1 MSCSTVRG
9 ILYNYINAYVDD
21 ELSETD
27 RAAVEKHFEVCA
39 HCANERFQIA
49 QMNNTLQ
56 SEFAYSSPYGLKDDI
71 KDKLSESIES
81 NLVQERSGFSWKWLT
96 YVVPSAI
103 TAIAAIFIVI
113 ALLPNFQQQGN
124 MEIEI
129 VSAHVRSLMED
140 NLIHLDTSNPQ
151 AVKPWFI
158 SKVDFVAKA
167 KDLSKDG
174 FTLKGA
180 RLDYINRQNAAS
192 VVYQTQDHI
201 INLFIFPTKEKDMLD
216 SQAMQDREYNIIKW
230 TKHGLEYCV
239 ISDLNLA
246 KLTEFANLYRKQ
258 S

>member
-1 MSCSTVRG
+1 MSCRTVRG
-9 ILYNYINAYVDD
+9 ILRNYINAFVDG
-21 ELSETD
+21 ELSDTD

-39 HCANERFQIA
+39 HCANERFQIM
-49 QMNNTLQ
+49 QMNNILQ

-71 KDKLSESIES
+71 RNKLTESLESKVIPKKSE
-81 NLVQERSGFSWKWLT
+81 FSWRWLT
-96 YVVPSAI
+96 YVVPPVVTGVATI
-103 TAIAAIFIVI
+103 LLII
-113 ALLPNFQQQGN
+113 ALLPHFQQKSN
-124 MEIEI
+124 MEVEI

-140 NLIHLDTSNPQ
+140 NLTHLDTSNPQ
-151 AVKPWFI
+151 MVKPWFT

-167 KDLSKDG
+167 KDLSNDG

-180 RLDYINRQNAAS
+180 RLDYVNRQNAAS

-201 INLFIFPTKEKDMLD
+201 INLFIFPTKEKDMLN
-216 SQAMQDREYNIIKW
+216 SKTMQNRGYNIIKW

-246 KLTEFANLYRKQ
+246 KLTEFADLYRKQ